1 MEGWAHNV
9 SQRSDY
15 EPWRRGQQQAL
26 GREVAV
32 RRLPKMKGV
41 EVALCWILRGTK
53 ARAKRK
59 GLSSPCENA
68 LLEFSHGS
76 VL

>member
-1 MEGWAHNV
+1 
-9 SQRSDY
+9 
-15 EPWRRGQQQAL
+15 
-26 GREVAV
+26 
-32 RRLPKMKGV
+32 MKGV

-68 LLEFSHGS
+68 LLESSHGS